1 MWYGRLICMITIMA
15 SNVNKK
21 LIFYEQLNVK
31 GNSTYQCGVVD

>member
-1 MWYGRLICMITIMA
+1 MA

-31 GNSTYQCGVVD
+31 GNSISLNNVSMWCGTD